1 MAFLSDT
8 DRQRITAAI
17 KQAENATSGELVTVI
32 ARASDTYLFIPT
44 LWAAMAAL
52 LVPLPLLLL
61 GEPLSAWN
69 AYSVQLGVF
78 VLLVAAFRWRPICM
92 LLIPKRVQRARAARL
107 AREQF
112 FEQGLYRTEGRTG
125 VLIFVSIAEH
135 YVEIL
140 ADKGINDKVPA
151 GAWEGIVGDFAGNV
165 KADKVADGF
174 VGAVEACGSLLAEHF
189 PKPPGNTD
197 ELPNHLIE
205 I

>member
-8 DRQRITAAI
+8 DRQRIAAAI

-52 LVPLPLLLL
+52 LVPLPLILL
-61 GEPLSAWN
+61 GDPLSVWN
-69 AYSVQLGVF
+69 AYAVQLGVF

-92 LLIPKRVQRARAARL
+92 LLIPKRVQQARAARL

-151 GAWEGIVGDFAGNV
+151 GAWEGIVGDFVGNV
-165 KADKVADGF
+165 KAGRVADGF
-174 VGAVEACGSLLAEHF
+174 LRTVEACGSLLAEHF
-189 PKPPGNTD
+189 PKPPGNAD